1 MFSVYRAA
9 MVATRVPAVG
19 AEGWFTA
26 EPPALVGQRC
36 RRCETVAFPPTN
48 RFCPNPA
55 CDGDEG
61 DLASHALAPTGTIWS
76 YTDARYAPPPPY
88 VARTDPY
95 EPFALAAVEV
105 DGSGLVV
112 LGQVVDGV
120 TVDDLTVGQRAELV
134 IDTLFTEGDTAY
146 TMWRW
151 RPTDAGDVHADV
163 DGEG

>member
-1 MFSVYRAA
+1 

-55 CDGDEG
+55 CDGGED
-61 DLASHALAPTGTIWS
+61 DLGSHALATTGTIWS
-76 YTDARYAPPPPY
+76 YTDAHYAPPPPY

-95 EPFALAAVEV
+95 EPFVLAAVEV

-120 TVDDLTVGQRAELV
+120 TVDDLAVGQRAELV
-134 IDTLFTEGDTAY
+134 IDTLFTEGNTTY

-151 RPTDAGDVHADV
+151 RPAGDVDVNVDADA